1 MRMFEQATAPVHFF
15 HAHRFSHE
23 LSQRSSPHQR
33 FFSKALATTLSLLLS
48 ATGLVA
54 FDSAVVFNEVQYHPV
69 NELTQTEW
77 IEIKSNQGVDIDISG
92 WSITGGAN
100 FTFPA
105 NTVLTGNSLLVIATT
120 PSQIPGAMGPL
131 TGTLKNSDETIRI
144 RNRNGRIM
152 DELSYADSGDWPLAA
167 DGLGFT
173 LARRNSAVAA
183 EGPAAWGPSQ
193 QPGGTPGGVNFLT
206 APLDRDLIVTGANW
220 KYRDDAAAPP
230 VGWETRA
237 FDDSTWLSGAAPL
250 GGSDSATLTATSHLV
265 QRFRAGAITGLTD
278 GQTVAT
284 WADLATGDG
293 VAQNAL
299 ADTTTPTYRA
309 SSTPNGK
316 PAVRFDGNDMAR
328 ASLSPGIASGD
339 GWSVFMVVKAN
350 AAQPVNAYLLDRFP
364 TTNPKMALYAVNGF
378 YALLKRYDDGTGQSD
393 LLSTTR
399 ISTTEWQIVT
409 IRRNRSLSR
418 FEIWVNGVMEA
429 TEPDTGGALTP
440 NPIVIGRHGSNVN
453 QGFNGDIAEVLIYND
468 SLSDADFR
476 SAGSYL
482 TREYALTTAFPS
494 PKTALNAPVSQLRK
508 AFTFTGNPANT
519 TLRLNCTVA
528 DGAVFYLNGTEL
540 TRVNMPSGPIDHS
553 TAASAVIADPAAS
566 GFFAV
571 PATGLVSGTNVLAVS
586 LHKANIASNSYF
598 DAALAATEIPSS
610 NSSLI
615 ISEIASALD
624 PGFFIE
630 LKNPAAT
637 AVSTSGWGLLTSTG
651 QSISLPIRNVAPG
664 GYVTFSAAELGLTP
678 VKDLRLA
685 LTVSNGGSL
694 RDART
699 VTNSLRGLTSAGLWG
714 HPAAPTS
721 GSANTFAI
729 STAIVINEIFY
740 QGLGT
745 STEQWVELYNRSAN
759 PVDLA
764 GWTFSEGITYT
775 FLPGTILP
783 AGGYLVVA
791 WDPAAFAT
799 LHPGKTALG
808 PFFGS
813 LSGKGET
820 LSLSDANENI
830 VNSVRYC
837 EGGLWSEWAD
847 GGGSSLELKNPDA
860 DNTKPGAWDA
870 SDESTKTPWQTVTHS
885 GTAALAPSNE
895 DTTWNEFIF
904 GMLDVGEVLV
914 DDVSVKNVT
923 KGNVELIQNG
933 SFTSNSSFWRIVG
946 NHYGSIVPDPTNAGN
961 NVLKIVAT
969 SATDSLH
976 NQANTT
982 LKSGSTFHTLVA
994 TDTYSISF
1002 RAKWLRGSN
1011 RLHSR
1016 LYCNRLPRQT
1026 LLPQPLT
1033 GGTPGAV
1040 NSCFIANIGP
1050 TFDSFGHTPAVPAAN
1065 AAATVTVKVADPNGV
1080 TSVQLFTAVSGAAFT
1095 SANMTAANGV
1105 YSGTIAGKAAG
1116 TIVQFYVRATDS
1128 LGVVS
1133 YFPPGGAASR
1143 ALIQWAD
1150 GRALTTLPSG
1160 AKPHNLRVII
1170 TGADAN
1176 NMYKLENLMSN
1187 ADVPCTVVWDESI
1200 VYYRAG
1206 AQLKG
1211 SKHTRWQIVRVGYN
1225 LSFPPDDLFLG
1236 VHGGIALDRSG
1247 DSNGHPGQEEI
1258 LLKTLMNLAGGTYAP
1273 EEDLIRLIP
1282 AKATGSGYLYDGSA
1296 MLGACMLSKTRLK
1309 DDFLEGQFENG
1320 DKGMLFKYDAVYT
1333 LDETINPT
1341 TRVIDPAIVPEN
1353 PKIANGYSNS
1363 PFVSLMN
1370 LGANKEIYRWH
1381 WIVENG
1387 RSADNYADLINALT
1401 AIGQTGGSAAFNT
1414 QTAQYL
1420 DISPWLRATI
1430 PPALFGVSD
1439 NYLGDGY
1446 PHNVLIFF
1454 PPGGKAQLF
1463 PWDMDYL
1470 NQSNPTAATLTVGG
1484 DLAKFLANPVYKRLY
1499 WGHML
1504 DILNRSFNTTTMT
1517 KWATHYSKFSSAD
1530 MVPMVSNYL
1539 TPRAAYAR
1547 AQVNAAIPAVTF
1559 AVTTPA
1565 DNASINAASTTIT
1578 GSGWIDVAE
1587 IRLVGSSEPLN
1598 LTWSS
1603 STAFS
1608 LLLPLSPGTR
1618 SYTLKAYN
1626 PQGIEVGSVTRTY
1639 TNTTPVLPAVAG
1651 TIAVTELNFNPA
1663 SSTDLEEFI
1672 ELTNMSPNV
1681 LDLSNCHFDE
1691 TGQGGVAYTFP
1702 AGTQLAVGGRI
1713 IVVRDRNAYLAAY
1726 GNLTNVAPNQWAAT
1740 SALSNGGETLTLYAA
1755 DGTLI
1760 FSFAYND
1767 NLKAADGGG
1776 YTLVRVL
1783 ASTNPNLNTY
1793 LWRSSIALGGNPGG
1807 TDAILVPGNPL
1818 ADGDGDGFAAWVE
1831 AALGSS
1837 DNAGSSLPTG
1847 VMINPGANPGEFVVT
1862 SGVLPN
1868 ADHVIA
1874 TIESSPDLSHWTTIA
1889 SGSLVTSGNRF
1900 LRLKVVQR

>member
-1 MRMFEQATAPVHFF
+1 MRTIASTI
-15 HAHRFSHE
+15 
-23 LSQRSSPHQR
+23 L
-33 FFSKALATTLSLLLS
+33 LASAGSLLAL
-48 ATGLVA
+48 
-54 FDSAVVFNEVQYHPV
+54 DSAVVFNEVHYHPV
-69 NELTQTEW
+69 NEFTQTEW

-92 WSITGGAN
+92 WSITGGVN

-105 NTVLTGNSLLVIATT
+105 NTVLAGNSLLVIAAT
-120 PSQIPGAMGPL
+120 PSQIPGAMGPM
-131 TGTLKNSDETIRI
+131 TGTLKNSSETIRI

-152 DELSYADSGDWPLAA
+152 DELSYADSGGWPLAA

-173 LARRNSAVAA
+173 LARKNPAVAA
-183 EGPAAWGPSQ
+183 DGPAAWGGSQ
-193 QPGGTPGGVNFLT
+193 QAGGTPGAVNFLT
-206 APLDRDLIVTGANW
+206 TPIDYDLVVAGANW
-220 KYRDDAAAPP
+220 KFRDDAAAPP
-230 VGWETRA
+230 AAWETGG
-237 FDDSTWLSGAAPL
+237 FDDSTWLTGTAPL
-250 GGSDSATLTATSHLV
+250 GNASFTATTHLV
-265 QRFRAGAITGLTD
+265 QRFRASAITGLAD

-293 VAQNAL
+293 LAQDAVAA
-299 ADTTTPTYRA
+299 TTTPTYRA

-328 ASLSPGIASGD
+328 TSLSPGITSGD

-350 AAQPVNAYLLDRFP
+350 GTQPVDAYLLDRYP
-364 TTNPKMALYAVNGF
+364 ASGRKMSLYAVNGY

-399 ISTTEWQIVT
+399 ISTTAWQIVT
-409 IRRNRSLSR
+409 IRRNRSLNR
-418 FEIWVNGVMEA
+418 FEIWVNGSMEA

-440 NPIVIGRHGSNVN
+440 NPIVIGRHGSNIN
-453 QGFNGDIAEVLIYND
+453 QGFNGDIAEVLVYND
-468 SLSDADFR
+468 SLSDADFQN
-476 SAGSYL
+476 AGSYL
-482 TREYALTTAFPS
+482 AREYALTTAFPA
-494 PKTALNAPVSQLRK
+494 PQTALNAPVSQLRK
-508 AFTFTGNPANT
+508 AFTFFGNPANA

-540 TRVNMPSGPIDHS
+540 TRVNMPAGPIDHS
-553 TAASAVIADPAAS
+553 TAASSVIASPAAS

-571 PATGLVSGTNVLAVS
+571 PASGLLNGINVLAVS
-586 LHKANIASNSYF
+586 LHKATTASDSYF
-598 DAALAATEIPSS
+598 DAALAATEIPVSS
-610 NSSLI
+610 SSLI
-615 ISEIASALD
+615 FSEIASALD

-637 AVSTSGWGLLTSTG
+637 SVSTTGWSLLTSSG
-651 QSISLPIRNVAPG
+651 QSISLPIRNITPG
-664 GYVTFSAAELGLTP
+664 GYITFSAAELGLTP

-685 LTVSNGGSL
+685 LTAANGGALS
-694 RDART
+694 DART
-699 VTNSLRGLTSAGLWG
+699 ITNSLRGLTGSGVWG
-714 HPAAPTS
+714 HPAAP
-721 GSANTFAI
+721 SAGEANSFAI

-740 QGLGT
+740 HGLGT
-745 STEQWVELYNRSAN
+745 SPEQWVELHNRSTE
-759 PVDLA
+759 PVDLSN
-764 GWTFSEGITYT
+764 WEFSEGISYT

-791 WDPAAFAT
+791 WDPTAFAT
-799 LHPGKTALG
+799 LHPGRTALG
-808 PFFGS
+808 PFSGG

-830 VNSVRYC
+830 VNSVRYAD
-837 EGGLWSEWAD
+837 GGLWSEWAD

-860 DNTKPGAWDA
+860 DNSKPGAWDA
-870 SDESTKTPWQTVTHS
+870 SDESTKTPWQTVTYS
-885 GTAALAPSNE
+885 GTAALDPSNE

-923 KGNVELIQNG
+923 KGNIELIQNG
-933 SFTSNSSFWRIVG
+933 SFSSNSNFWRIVG

-969 SATDSLH
+969 SATDSLY

-982 LKSGSTFHTLVA
+982 LKSASTYHTLVA

-1026 LLPQPLT
+1026 LLTQPLA

-1040 NSCFIANIGP
+1040 NSRFIANIGP

-1065 AAATVTVKVADPNGV
+1065 AAATVTVRVADPNGI
-1080 TSVQLFTAVSGAAFT
+1080 TSVQLFTSVSGAAFT
-1095 SANMTAANGV
+1095 SANMTEANGV

-1133 YFPPGGAASR
+1133 DFPPGGAASR

-1225 LSFPPDDLFLG
+1225 LKFPADDLFLG

-1296 MLGACMLSKTRLK
+1296 MLGACMLSETRLK
-1309 DDFLEGQFENG
+1309 DDFLAGQFENG

-1333 LDETINPT
+1333 LDETINPS
-1341 TRVIDPAIVPEN
+1341 TRVIDPVIVPEN

-1363 PFVSLMN
+1363 PFVSLKN
-1370 LGANKEIYRWH
+1370 LGTNKEIYRWH

-1387 RSADNYADLINALT
+1387 RSDDNYADLINVLT

-1430 PPALFGVSD
+1430 RPPC
-1439 NYLGDGY
+1439 
-1446 PHNVLIFF
+1446 
-1454 PPGGKAQLF
+1454 
-1463 PWDMDYL
+1463 
-1470 NQSNPTAATLTVGG
+1470 
-1484 DLAKFLANPVYKRLY
+1484 LA
-1499 WGHML
+1499 
-1504 DILNRSFNTTTMT
+1504 
-1517 KWATHYSKFSSAD
+1517 
-1530 MVPMVSNYL
+1530 
-1539 TPRAAYAR
+1539 
-1547 AQVNAAIPAVTF
+1547 
-1559 AVTTPA
+1559 
-1565 DNASINAASTTIT
+1565 
-1578 GSGWIDVAE
+1578 
-1587 IRLVGSSEPLN
+1587 
-1598 LTWSS
+1598 
-1603 STAFS
+1603 
-1608 LLLPLSPGTR
+1608 
-1618 SYTLKAYN
+1618 
-1626 PQGIEVGSVTRTY
+1626 
-1639 TNTTPVLPAVAG
+1639 
-1651 TIAVTELNFNPA
+1651 
-1663 SSTDLEEFI
+1663 
-1672 ELTNMSPNV
+1672 
-1681 LDLSNCHFDE
+1681 
-1691 TGQGGVAYTFP
+1691 
-1702 AGTQLAVGGRI
+1702 
-1713 IVVRDRNAYLAAY
+1713 
-1726 GNLTNVAPNQWAAT
+1726 
-1740 SALSNGGETLTLYAA
+1740 
-1755 DGTLI
+1755 
-1760 FSFAYND
+1760 
-1767 NLKAADGGG
+1767 
-1776 YTLVRVL
+1776 
-1783 ASTNPNLNTY
+1783 
-1793 LWRSSIALGGNPGG
+1793 
-1807 TDAILVPGNPL
+1807 
-1818 ADGDGDGFAAWVE
+1818 
-1831 AALGSS
+1831 
-1837 DNAGSSLPTG
+1837 
-1847 VMINPGANPGEFVVT
+1847 
-1862 SGVLPN
+1862 
-1868 ADHVIA
+1868 
-1874 TIESSPDLSHWTTIA
+1874 
-1889 SGSLVTSGNRF
+1889 
-1900 LRLKVVQR
+1900 